1 MTCSI
6 YSLILPPPKETR
18 YFSTLSQ
25 SSFVRQKMMAWS
37 ILCSLIAVT
46 RYSTLRILTASDR
59 DSDNEREMNKH
70 KKVNR
75 MRPLNLFLQCSTWVR
90 NMCYGPATTT
100 LFCLVTVHDKISLRR
115 RRLEVVG
122 RRKNG
127 RAMRHARGEVAHP
140 SRVSLARAR
149 SLFRPL
155 LPSAWYPG
163 YDKTVKCTGFWREDY
178 CVSSTPHQTT
188 VVREV
193 LLGNFFQNQ

>member
-100 LFCLVTVHDKISLRR
+100 LFCLVTVHDKISLRS

-127 RAMRHARGEVAHP
+127 RARKTRRGWGRGP
-140 SRVSLARAR
+140 FSLSPTTSKR
-149 SLFRPL
+149 L
-155 LPSAWYPG
+155 LRRLW
-163 YDKTVKCTGFWREDY
+163 
-178 CVSSTPHQTT
+178 
-188 VVREV
+188 
-193 LLGNFFQNQ
+193 